1 VLTHACACDTWRYA
15 SLFIR
20 FMFVTFSR
28 ARARARTCRAYP
40 AKGKISFYGKFYF
53 IPRISSR
60 TNSSER
66 ALVFYPKAAA

>member
-1 VLTHACACDTWRYA
+1 
-15 SLFIR
+15 
-20 FMFVTFSR
+20 MFVTFSR